1 MKHLLIPTTVL
12 AAVVSA
18 HGANAPKYSQATKPN
33 VVIIYADDLGFGD
46 VSCYNPNSKIITPNI
61 DALAAKGVR
70 FTDAHPSSSISSP
83 SRYGLLTGQY
93 SWRTDVKRGNPAPG
107 EELWV
112 STDRLTIAS
121 LLDQEGYNTAAI
133 GKWGLG
139 ANYSQAARPGRKGLD
154 FSPEAIDY
162 SKPIPA
168 ANAIGFDYE
177 AIHHWYDRKAY
188 KKKYACHS
196 VEGSAEGVD
205 GARWYFENGMSRG
218 GDPDFAKFDMEE
230 AQMYYIGKTV
240 EYIKAAG
247 GKGKNPNFN
256 LEKDKPFFVYYAP
269 HIPHYPHVPAKQFQ
283 GTSNVGLYGDFILQ
297 LDWAVGQIV
306 DALDEIGQLDNTIII
321 FGSDNGPERQ
331 VYGYIE
337 QYGHE
342 SMMDFRGVK
351 RDLYQGGHTT
361 PFIVTY
367 PKSKEKSVVSDRLI
381 SLTDIFATLADIIGV
396 KYDTKK
402 FAEDSYSFA
411 DEIIA
416 DADVKSLRKMAIHHS
431 ANGNLALRSGE
442 WVFIN
447 NKQGNDTGEPEWF
460 RERLGA
466 KNIGTPCELFNL
478 KSDPRQTTNVIN
490 QYPEKAAEM
499 QKELLRYVFEG
510 RTNFHK

>member
-1 MKHLLIPTTVL
+1 MKRLLTSSLLLTIS
-12 AAVVSA
+12 AAAYSA
-18 HGANAPKYSQATKPN
+18 DAQRPN

-61 DALAAKGVR
+61 DALAKKGVQ

-93 SWRTDVKRGNPAPG
+93 SWRTDIKRFNPAPG

-121 LLDQEGYNTAAI
+121 LLDEQGYNTAAI

-139 ANYSQAARPGRKGLD
+139 ANYSQAARPGREGID

-177 AIHHWYDRKAY
+177 AVHHWYDRSAY
-188 KKKYACHS
+188 KRTYACHS
-196 VEGSAEGVD
+196 VSGSAEMTD

-218 GDPDFAKFDMEE
+218 GDPDFAQFDMEE
-230 AQMYYIGKTV
+230 AQMYYIHKTV

-247 GKGKNPNFN
+247 GKGHNPNFN
-256 LEKDKPFFVYYAP
+256 IEEGKPFFVYYAP

-283 GTSNVGLYGDFILQ
+283 GTSQVGLYGDFILQ

-306 DALDEIGQLDNTIII
+306 EALEEIGEADNTIII

-331 VYGYIE
+331 TYGYIE
-337 QYGHE
+337 EYGHE
-342 SMMDFRGVK
+342 SMKDFRGVK

-361 PFIVTY
+361 PFIVSY
-367 PKSKEKSVVSDRLI
+367 PKAEGNGRVSERLI
-381 SLTDIFATLADIIGV
+381 SLTDVLATLADITDIE
-396 KYDTKK
+396 YDTKR

-411 DEIIA
+411 DEIISESK
-416 DADVKSLRKMAIHHS
+416 VENRRETAIHHS
-431 ANGNLALRSGE
+431 ANGRLALRSGD

-447 NKQGNDTGEPEWF
+447 APQGNDTKEPEWF
-460 RERLGA
+460 RERIGA
-466 KNIGTPCELFNL
+466 ENIGTPCELFNL
-478 KSDPRQTTNVIN
+478 KDDPKQTTNVIN
-490 QYPEKAAEM
+490 QYPEKAAEL
-499 QKELLRYVFEG
+499 QRELLRYVFEG
-510 RTNFHK
+510 RSVFH